1 MYMKDINNKFLE
13 NIKKY
18 NLIKENDKV
27 LVGLSGGADSV
38 CLLNLLYENNLC
50 KIGAV
55 HINHGVRGEEADRD
69 ELFCENLCKKMGIDF
84 YKRKVDMNFFAKDKK
99 ISKEEAG
106 RILRKDIFNDISK
119 EHGYSKIALAHNY
132 NDQVETL
139 LMRIFRGT
147 GIDGLSGIE
156 YKSDNIIRPL
166 LNIKRSEIEKY
177 ILDNNLEYVD
187 DSTNFE
193 NEYNRNKIRNIIIP
207 TIEDTLNEN
216 ISENIF
222 NLSELAKIDSDYLDN
237 ITKKEFKNCCKINEY
252 YIQLDIEKLKN
263 LDDSIKYRL
272 VRKVFEYLN
281 GDTKNLSRVNVEDI
295 LNLSDLSS
303 GREIENISGVNIR
316 KSFDNLI
323 FSKNLE
329 VVKDFKIKL
338 ESGNTYTINGYNIEV
353 FDSDLIIDNENS
365 ISISNNLI
373 NGDLVLR
380 NRRDGDRI
388 LPQGRNSI
396 KKLKDIFIENKID
409 KLDRDRYLIIAD
421 NEIVYWVYNLVKSSQ
436 LRENDKMYKVVR
448 INKEN

>member
-18 NLIKENDKV
+18 NLIIENDKV

-69 ELFCENLCKKMGIDF
+69 ELFCENLCNKMGIDF
-84 YKRKVDMNFFAKDKK
+84 YKRKVNMNSYAKDKK

-139 LMRIFRGT
+139 LMRVFRGT

-156 YKSDNIIRPL
+156 YKSYNIIRPL

-177 ILDNNLEYVD
+177 ILDNNLAYVD

-396 KKLKDIFIENKID
+396 KKLKDIFIDKKID